1 MLQLP
6 TFFTQLGTAI
16 IYNILQAAIIWLVY
30 VLIKKSLPLKI
41 ALHFNVAL
49 VGIFSIFLFFLFSC
63 YNVFAL
69 APTRVYET
77 RFGNYFSIQHV
88 AFLMSSS
95 SYLIEYFL
103 NGISVLYLII
113 LLIQILKWPLIIQHQ
128 NKIHTHYLQQAPN
141 NICNFIELQKKRFNI
156 KKNISVFVTNGIQ
169 SPMTIGFLKPVILFP
184 LAGITHLSTTAIE
197 TILLHELAHIKRM
210 DYFINLIVQIIHSF
224 IYFNP
229 FIYLLKVEMRHS
241 RELCCDAF
249 VLEQNYEPV
258 FYANTLFKL
267 AQISHYSN
275 AALLSMPAVQH
286 KGELLL
292 RIQNILQ
299 KPHSQLLPFSN
310 FIQWIGNSAI
320 ALICLLLINVLPV
333 QNNVFKN
340 KGEQLPET
348 YRNLNWAAVPLHS
361 LKEPQQSVVSHKASN
376 TSKNVIKSAAIA
388 KKQNNL
394 EAIASSSNTNS
405 LPAIFDKSL
414 PLHSYSEL
422 NDDKY
427 SNDFT
432 FIQSKEILSDNKM
445 GVDELSFNIKKISSI
460 NYSTKFGYTL
470 YLIQRKNIE
479 SHAMQSIGFILLLKN
494 NEIGVDGMSHSI
506 IYRYLPF
513 VEAKDFNMPNLM
525 VDSLHVNEFIN

>member
-1 MLQLP
+1 MSVTSVTLQR
-6 TFFTQLGTAI
+6 I
-16 IYNILQAAIIWLVY
+16 
-30 VLIKKSLPLKI
+30 
-41 ALHFNVAL
+41 
-49 VGIFSIFLFFLFSC
+49 
-63 YNVFAL
+63 
-69 APTRVYET
+69 
-77 RFGNYFSIQHV
+77 
-88 AFLMSSS
+88 
-95 SYLIEYFL
+95 
-103 NGISVLYLII
+103 
-113 LLIQILKWPLIIQHQ
+113 
-128 NKIHTHYLQQAPN
+128 
-141 NICNFIELQKKRFNI
+141 
-156 KKNISVFVTNGIQ
+156 
-169 SPMTIGFLKPVILFP
+169 
-184 LAGITHLSTTAIE
+184 
-197 TILLHELAHIKRM
+197 
-210 DYFINLIVQIIHSF
+210 
-224 IYFNP
+224 
-229 FIYLLKVEMRHS
+229 
-241 RELCCDAF
+241 
-249 VLEQNYEPV
+249 
-258 FYANTLFKL
+258 LFKL
-267 AQISHYSN
+267 AKISHYSN